1 MAGNNE
7 IKTRLTLDG
16 EKEFKQQIQSIN
28 RELREGNA
36 QLKEVAATYDLN
48 GNAQEKLTNKS
59 QILRTQLDAQNRIV
73 QEYENRM
80 RQAEA
85 ATDLSADG
93 LRNYSIQLTNA
104 RTKAKQ
110 LEKELNDTDR
120 ELEELG
126 RDSRKA
132 GDKLE
137 DNLGEAAEDVE
148 NKFEKMAQGIK
159 DSLEDVKDLQSI
171 SLGVDLVRGAWD
183 IGENIANYVEQ
194 AVNDNLKRAMVEY
207 NITSAGG
214 DLGTSMA
221 VANEYAGIFQDTD
234 SAYEAVSNLVAA
246 GYSDNELK
254 KMAQYIGG
262 AAIMFQD
269 TLKIESLA
277 DSLQES
283 LTSGELTGQI
293 SELFI
298 DRLGYDEETTK
309 EQFAEAYKN
318 GQADIALEAYLAN
331 SGLAEYYEVFKEQNK
346 ELVEAATNLQEFNVA
361 LNELA
366 GTTLPMLTPA
376 IETLTTAIKWAADAI
391 EDAIAFLQHPE
402 EVVEEVLPDPTPGEV
417 GVVNE
422 KSKLEQWGAIIA
434 QGATGG
440 TQWFDMTNE
449 MYGVGVS
456 DLMTNGQ
463 TNQGQTRAEKN
474 RADYLSYLGIG
485 NDGEI
490 NNSLNDFVEIAGAKG
505 EEAGA
510 GLVSGL
516 QSQSASLEAVAEAQ
530 RLALE
535 EVWADPI
542 TPTVV
547 VGYQTA
553 GPVNQSLPEVNVTVQ
568 PADVNLD
575 GRTVG
580 TVFSKWVNS
589 AWNKLI
595 NEQAKE

>member
-1 MAGNNE
+1 MAGNNT

-194 AVNDNLKRAMVEY
+194 TVNDNLKRAMVEY

-262 AAIMFQD
+262 ATIMFQD

-293 SELFI
+293 SELII

-331 SGLAEYYEVFKEQNK
+331 SGLAEYYEGFKEQNK

-366 GTTLPMLTPA
+366 GTTLPMLTPV
-376 IETLTTAIKWAADAI
+376 IETLTTAIKWAADEI
-391 EDAIAFLQHPE
+391 EEAIAFLQHPE

-589 AWNKLI
+589 TWNKLI